1 MPWDYAKILDKIS
14 LPLGVVLTVG
24 LFVGAYFIIK
34 SSNTS
39 TPSASANEQIV
50 ADVAGAIA
58 NPGVYNFTSGQ
69 IIEDAI
75 KQAGGLTDQA
85 DLELMART
93 VNRAAELQNH
103 GKIYIPVKGAGS
115 YVATGSTST
124 GSTRSVVAGPVNI
137 NTASS
142 AELDTLPGIGPVT
155 AGYII
160 DYRTKKGLFKKK
172 EDLMKISGISA
183 AKYAKL
189 KDLVTV

>member
-1 MPWDYAKILDKIS
+1 MPFNYEKILDKIA
-14 LPLGVVLTVG
+14 LPLGIVLTIS
-24 LFVGAYFIIK
+24 LLIGAYFVIK
-34 SSNTS
+34 YSNS
-39 TPSASANEQIV
+39 PAQAAENNEQIV
-50 ADVAGAIA
+50 ADVAGAVV

-69 IIEDAI
+69 IIENAI
-75 KQAGGLTDQA
+75 KQAGGLTPQA

-103 GKIYIPVKGAGS
+103 GKVYIPIKGATNYIAADGTS
-115 YVATGSTST
+115 STT
-124 GSTRSVVAGPVNI
+124 SVIAGPVNI

-160 DYRTKKGLFKKK
+160 DYRTKKGPFKRK
-172 EDLMKISGISA
+172 EDLMKVSGISS

-189 KDLVTV
+189 KDLITI

>member
-1 MPWDYAKILDKIS
+1 MLDYEKILDKIA
-14 LPLGVVLTVG
+14 LPVGIVLTLG

-34 SSNTS
+34 YSNSSTKS
-39 TPSASANEQIV
+39 VSANEKI
-50 ADVAGAIA
+50 AIDVAGAVT

-103 GKIYIPVKGAGS
+103 GKVYIPVKGATNYIMADGTVS
-115 YVATGSTST
+115 SSAPSAAT
-124 GSTRSVVAGPVNI
+124 GPVNI
-137 NTASS
+137 NTGSS
-142 AELDTLPGIGPVT
+142 TELDTLPGIGPVT

-160 DYRTKKGLFKKK
+160 DYRTKKGPFKRK
-172 EDLMKISGISA
+172 EDLMKVSGISSS
-183 AKYAKL
+183 KYAKL
-189 KDLVTV
+189 KDLITI